1 MTVGTRAQVWHG
13 TADRTAGGL
22 TKKDLFMKNG
32 RIRSKRASRSAKNN
46 KNLKKAGWTFKK
58 GEFGAVR
65 VDEKEGEGKKRT
77 ARRSAKRSAK
87 RSARRSAKRS
97 AGRVARRSAR
107 RSAGRVARRSAK
119 RSARR
124 SARRSAG
131 RVARRRQSGG
141 RSTGDWSDKYDEK
154 LMTTQKNHC
163 LGAANLGGPGNEG
176 LATVKDDALSREKWK
191 TGKCG
196 AKTMPGRERS
206 DSVKWNQHKGLG

>member
-46 KNLKKAGWTFKK
+46 QNLKKAGWTFKK

-65 VDEKEGEGKKRT
+65 VDEKDEEGKKRT
-77 ARRSAKRSAK
+77 VRRSAKRSAKRSARRSAK

-97 AGRVARRSAR
+97 AGRVARRSA
-107 RSAGRVARRSAK
+107 K

-124 SARRSAG
+124 SAKR
-131 RVARRRQSGG
+131 
-141 RSTGDWSDKYDEK
+141 K
-154 LMTTQKNHC
+154 
-163 LGAANLGGPGNEG
+163 
-176 LATVKDDALSREKWK
+176 
-191 TGKCG
+191 
-196 AKTMPGRERS
+196 
-206 DSVKWNQHKGLG
+206 